1 MSNILGMDNLLKE
14 LAKIRPVFY
23 SEADFQFALGW
34 LIQQKN
40 ENYKVRFEYTY
51 HPNYKS
57 PMHID
62 ILVITD
68 KNEWIPIELKYKTR
82 RTTSLIKCKDGELEE
97 EFILS
102 NHSAKDQNCYRYLK
116 DIQRI
121 ETIKEEQKEKFVEG
135 YAIMLTNDKSYQEEQ
150 GESVCYHKFSIHPTR
165 TIHKNTKL
173 DWKEGTSDGTK
184 KGMTEPIE
192 LKGSYTM
199 EWKEYH
205 IFSEPKTEFYYLIT
219 KILKSVE

>member
-1 MSNILGMDNLLKE
+1 MSNMLVMENLLEE
-14 LAKIRPVFY
+14 LFKKRPVFY

-34 LIQQKN
+34 LIQQKY

-51 HPNYKS
+51 HPNDKS

-68 KNEWIPIELKYKTR
+68 KNEWIPIELKYKT
-82 RTTSLIKCKDGELEE
+82 KNKPPMVVWNDE

-121 ETIKEEQKEKFVEG
+121 EMIKEEQKGKFIEG
-135 YAIMLTNDKSYQEEQ
+135 YAIMLTNDKSYQGEP
-150 GESVCYHKFSIHPTR
+150 GESVCYHKFSIHHTR

-219 KILKSVE
+219 KIE